1 MPFKVDEIADLLGKF
16 ANARLQEDEDSPVF
30 VDDFVEQIIG
40 DMDIDDL
47 NKEEIAE
54 YFNIVS
60 MFSSISSRLRLQLD
74 EELAIRILEELQ
86 EEMEEK

>member
-47 NKEEIAE
+47 NKEEIAARTINE
-54 YFNIVS
+54 
-60 MFSSISSRLRLQLD
+60 LRACVLPELED
-74 EELAIRILEELQ
+74 LPEVEESNTLN
-86 EEMEEK
+86 

>member
-1 MPFKVDEIADLLGKF
+1 
-16 ANARLQEDEDSPVF
+16 
-30 VDDFVEQIIG
+30 
-40 DMDIDDL
+40 MDIDDL

-86 EEMEEK
+86 EEMEEE

>member
-1 MPFKVDEIADLLGKF
+1 VPYRVDEIADLLGKF

-30 VDDFVEQIIG
+30 VDDFVKEIIG
-40 DMDIDDL
+40 DMDIDVL
-47 NKEEIAE
+47 NKEELAD

-74 EELAIRILEELQ
+74 EELALRILEELQ
-86 EEMEEK
+86 EEMEEE

>member
-1 MPFKVDEIADLLGKF
+1 MPYRVDEIADLLGKF

-30 VDDFVEQIIG
+30 VDDFVKEIIG
-40 DMDIDDL
+40 DMDIDVL
-47 NKEEIAE
+47 NKEELAD

-74 EELAIRILEELQ
+74 EELALRILEELQ
-86 EEMEEK
+86 EEMEEE